1 MLLNITRI
9 LAKSPALKRL
19 SREYKSSLAKTLI
32 GVSIDKSYDF
42 LCDLVFD
49 FEEALR

>member
-9 LAKSPALKRL
+9 AKSPALKRL

-32 GVSIDKSYDF
+32 GVSIDKSYYC
-42 LCDLVFD
+42 LCDSVFD
-49 FEEALR
+49 FKEALR

>member
-19 SREYKSSLAKTLI
+19 SREYKSSLAKALI
-32 GVSIDKSYDF
+32 GVSIDKSYDC